1 MSLTTDILLACAAGL
16 TLAWLVAAQRQF
28 VARAARRFVSLP
40 RVEQALLVL
49 AVGVM
54 TVCAQKSGS
63 NVVFNAEIA
72 ENGRR
77 GEDAATQSGSGLQTA
92 SAKEE
97 TAPFEAVGRP
107 LPLSEDASVA
117 SNTSMLRAKT
127 PLTSSSTNPC
137 ESVKSVALT
146 SNDLARGF
154 ALTRV
159 GTNEVFDFSAPE
171 GANFATNWMLHGG
184 ATARTRLRFDDWTF
198 PFGDGC
204 LTNLTA
210 FMFGVIAPDLYNENL
225 RIAPLQASL
234 GFVAGHAGFSACTA
248 ETRSVS
254 EGTFAVGEPEG
265 RTSGCENGDLRKET
279 RSSSLTSATSDASVL
294 RAKAS
299 SFWSFLTPSN
309 SLIITWQNVL
319 LHRLPE
325 NPVSFQ
331 VEFFANGDFTYRYDF
346 SRLPSD
352 AVLTNAYVIAA
363 PGVGEPFVL
372 WEYFLTRRFRSLGD
386 AEEIFEEGVS

>member
-1 MSLTTDILLACAAGL
+1 MNLATDILLACAAGM
-16 TLAWLVAAQRQF
+16 TLAWLMAAQRRRI
-28 VARAARRFVSLP
+28 ARAARRFVALP

-49 AVGVM
+49 SVGVM

-63 NVVFNAEIA
+63 NVVSNAEIA
-72 ENGRR
+72 EDGRR
-77 GEDAATQSGSGLQTA
+77 GEEEISTNQSGSGVSPLQN
-92 SAKEE
+92 EE
-97 TAPFEAVGRP
+97 GNILSRSGETP
-107 LPLSEDASVA
+107 LPPLSV
-117 SNTSMLRAKT
+117 TSATSQISKLRAET
-127 PLTSSSTNPC
+127 SLTTN
-137 ESVKSVALT
+137 
-146 SNDLARGF
+146 DIARGF

-171 GANFATNWMLHGG
+171 GANCATNWMLHGG

-210 FMFGVIAPDLYNENL
+210 FMFGVIAPDLYNEEK

-234 GFVAGHAGFSACTA
+234 GFIAGGLDFVNA
-248 ETRSVS
+248 EIL
-254 EGTFAVGEPEG
+254 
-265 RTSGCENGDLRKET
+265 ENGRRGEDGDIQSRSGLQTASISETNSASPSLLNLRVKT
-279 RSSSLTSATSDASVL
+279 
-294 RAKAS
+294 S
-299 SFWSFLTPSN
+299 SFWSLLTPSN

-319 LHRLPE
+319 LHRLTE

-346 SRLPSD
+346 SRLSSD

-363 PGVGEPFVL
+363 PGIGEPFVL
-372 WEYFLTRRFRSLGD
+372 GEYSLTRRFRSLGD
-386 AEEIFEEGVS
+386 AEEILEEGVS